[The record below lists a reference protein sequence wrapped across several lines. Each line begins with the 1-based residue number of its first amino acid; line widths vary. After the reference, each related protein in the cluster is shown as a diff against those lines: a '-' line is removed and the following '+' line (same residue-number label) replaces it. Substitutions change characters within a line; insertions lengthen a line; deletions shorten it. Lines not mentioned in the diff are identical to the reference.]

1 MPLEPIS
8 TAIFFSAASQQIIE
22 AIVRP
27 VKQKFPNLD
36 MWWLIYVTW
45 VAGGALSWLA
55 NLNLFSQYF
64 VNPEVGRI
72 LTAFVVGG
80 GSQLVSEVFKG
91 ISAWRASIADDIK
104 Y

>member
-1 MPLEPIS
+1 MPIEPIS

-27 VKQKFPNLD
+27 IKQRFPALD

-45 VAGGALSWLA
+45 ICGGALSWFA
-55 NLNLFSQYF
+55 NLNLFSQFF
-64 VNPEVGRI
+64 VQPEVGRI

-91 ISAWRASIADDIK
+91 LGSWRASLSA
-104 Y
+104 